1 MQIFLKITIIGL
13 LITVYNCTAPK
24 VLDTPKLTAE
34 SQLPSAI
41 YQQSIEK
48 VVLITPISQ
57 QSIGTGVIIDKNG
70 MILTNWH
77 IVGDNKLVWVAFNN
91 PKAITK
97 EDYKSTDW
105 KIGEVVAIDPT
116 RDLALIDIDSIEVE
130 PFEFGKAD
138 ELRVGQEVYS
148 ISHPQ
153 GQIFSF
159 TKGLISKL
167 PDKLEMLYHTEKSEG
182 QTNIITR
189 AALFF
194 GLQDTAKYNN
204 DQKIIANA
212 IQLQFPKNEGSSGGP
227 IINSQGHLIG
237 INSTAKRFGESLSFA
252 IRIEEIIEFLDF
264 NPSSNDI
271 EILEKYIDE

>member
-1 MQIFLKITIIGL
+1 MQIFFKITIIGL
-13 LITVYNCTAPK
+13 LIAFYSCTAPS
-24 VLDTPKLTAE
+24 VLETPKLNTE
-34 SQLPSAI
+34 SQSPSAI

-48 VVLITPISQ
+48 VVLIAPISQ

-105 KIGEVVAIDPT
+105 KIGEVIAIDPT
-116 RDLALIDIDSIEVE
+116 RDLALINIDFIEAK
-130 PFEFGKAD
+130 PFEFGKTD
-138 ELRVGQEVYS
+138 ELRIGQEVYS

-182 QTNIITR
+182 QTNIIAR

-194 GLQDTAKYNN
+194 GLQDTTRYI
-204 DQKIIANA
+204 DDHKIIANT

-227 IINSQGHLIG
+227 IIDSHGKLIG

-252 IRIEEIIEFLDF
+252 IRIDEIIEFLDF
-264 NPSSNDI
+264 NPSNKDI
-271 EILEKYIDE
+271 EMLEKYIDE

>member
-13 LITVYNCTAPK
+13 LIIVYSCTAPK
-24 VLDTPKLTAE
+24 VLDTHKLTAE
-34 SQLPSAI
+34 SQSPSAI
-41 YQQSIEK
+41 YQKSIEK
-48 VVLITPISQ
+48 VVLIAPISQ

-70 MILTNWH
+70 TILTNWH

-91 PKAITK
+91 PNAITK

-116 RDLALIDIDSIEVE
+116 RDLALINIDFIEAE
-130 PFEFGKAD
+130 PFEFGKAN
-138 ELRVGQEVYS
+138 ELRIGQEVYS

-194 GLQDTAKYNN
+194 GLQDTAKYSI
-204 DQKIIANA
+204 DQKIVANA

-227 IINSQGHLIG
+227 IIDSRGHLIG

-252 IRIEEIIEFLDF
+252 IRIDEIIEFLDF
-264 NPSSNDI
+264 NPSNKDI
-271 EILEKYIDE
+271 EMLEKYIDE

>member
-1 MQIFLKITIIGL
+1 MQIFIKITFIGL
-13 LITVYNCTAPK
+13 LLTVFNCTAPK
-24 VLDTPKLTAE
+24 VLETTKLTVE
-34 SQLPSAI
+34 SQSPSTI

-48 VVLITPISQ
+48 VVLIAPISQ
-57 QSIGTGVIIDKNG
+57 RSIGTGVIIDKNG

-77 IVGDNKLVWVAFNN
+77 IVGVNKLVWVAFNN

-116 RDLALIDIDSIEVE
+116 RDLALINIDFIKTA

-138 ELRVGQEVYS
+138 ELRIGQEVYS

-167 PDKLEMLYHTEKSEG
+167 PDKLEMLYHTEKSDG

-194 GLQDTAKYNN
+194 GLQDTSRSSN

-227 IINSQGHLIG
+227 IIDARGHLIG

-252 IRIEEIIEFLDF
+252 IRIDEIKEFLDF
-264 NPSSNDI
+264 YPSKKDI
-271 EILEKYIDE
+271 EMLEKYIDE